1 MQPGDLVR
9 GDVRY
14 GVVVLLVDIDDP
26 MEAMVEWSREQVID
40 LVVNYRC
47 TLGFGDVVIGR
58 GVVDH

>member
-1 MQPGDLVR
+1 MQPGDLVW

-26 MEAMVEWSREQVID
+26 MEAMVEWFCEQVVD

-47 TLGFGDVVIGR
+47 TLGVGDVVIGK
-58 GVVDH
+58 GVGDH

>member
-1 MQPGDLVR
+1 MYPGGFVW
-9 GDVRY
+9 GNVRY

-26 MEAMVEWSREQVID
+26 MEAMVEWFREQVVD

-58 GVVDH
+58 GVGDR

>member
-26 MEAMVEWSREQVID
+26 METMVEWSHEQVMD

-58 GVVDH
+58 GVGDR